1 MKHFEN
7 EFGGETFCLRAAD
20 QLDDL
25 PPEMRAL
32 VFPHI
37 EQAFVDP
44 RSLLEL
50 VASQTTLPNLA
61 AYLRAMISH
70 NDWQLVVEDAFL
82 HRRVTRT
89 GFYWSHPHCYPTTL
103 VFRPEVS
110 KNREFADMF
119 HLIDATYW
127 DRVGCAGG
135 ILPTNEF
142 RSLID
147 YGIEQTE
154 FLPDTEPTIFATD
167 SNGDVYVYCSDGR
180 SGMISHETGDVV
192 EYDSLDQCC
201 NWIFEQLLAGKPP
214 EFNWQRIQPD
224 DEDGSDGPFQ
234 LRLLRP
240 ED

>member
-7 EFGGETFCLRAAD
+7 EFGGHTFCLREVD
-20 QLDDL
+20 RLDDL
-25 PPEMRAL
+25 PAEVRAL

-37 EQAFVDP
+37 EKAFANP
-44 RSLLEL
+44 RSILEL
-50 VASQTTLPNLA
+50 VATQTTLPNLA

-70 NDWQLVVEDAFL
+70 DDWQLVIEDAFL
-82 HRRVTRT
+82 HRRVTRA
-89 GFYWSHPHCYPTTL
+89 GFYWYHPKCYPTTL
-103 VFRPEVS
+103 VFRSEVS

-142 RSLID
+142 HSLNG
-147 YGIEQTE
+147 YCIEQTE
-154 FLPDTEPTIFATD
+154 FRPGTEPTIFATD
-167 SNGDVYVYCSDGR
+167 SNGDVFVYCSDGCA
-180 SGMISHETGDVV
+180 GMISHETGDVLRF
-192 EYDSLDQCC
+192 DSLYQCC
-201 NWIFEQLLAGKPP
+201 NWIFEQLLAGEPP
-214 EFNWQRIQPD
+214 AFKWQQIQHD
-224 DEDGSDGPFQ
+224 DDGSDGPFQ